1 MSKPVEDCAMKIPK
15 TEKKMSTMTSPP
27 RDEKQLNLSVEQ
39 IDPTQVSSSPSL
51 DKLEEVEET

>member
-15 TEKKMSTMTSPP
+15 KEEKMSTMTSPA

>member
-1 MSKPVEDCAMKIPK
+1 MKIPK
-15 TEKKMSTMTSPP
+15 TEEKMPTMTSPP
-27 RDEKQLNLSVEQ
+27 RDEKQINLSVEQ